1 MKFSSKV
8 EKCGLSPMRKFH
20 PYAVAAKARGIN
32 IYHLNIGQP
41 DVQTP
46 PAFFEAVRHFEQPV
60 LAYAP
65 SPGIPELIGAIQ
77 NYYDKLDM
85 HFDKSEI
92 YVTAGG
98 SEALQIALQCIL
110 DDGDEILIP
119 EPFYP
124 NYNTMTRTCGASIRP
139 IPTCPE
145 EGYRYAD
152 REKIE
157 SLINERTRAIMVTNP
172 GNPTGVV
179 LSHEEMEMLVDVAQ
193 KHDLFLI
200 GDEAYREFVYGGEK
214 LQSFGEFADRAG
226 DNIIVIDTVSKRFS
240 ACGARIGCL
249 ISKNKEFMNHAM
261 KYCQARLSV
270 ATLDQIASAA
280 LYTVGPEYFAA
291 VRDEYKKR
299 RDTLCR
305 KLGEIPGVVF
315 DVPGGAFYVMA
326 ALPVDDADKFQQ
338 WLLEEFS
345 DNGET
350 VMMAPGGSMYAT
362 PGKGKNEV
370 RMAYVLESDKLERAM
385 DTKTAKR
392 RTGLNPFLLFIAAA
406 CGTVDKFRLFVF
418 SSQAGLPLPAVR
430 TLLRQFRCI
439 KQIVAVVTRANQINH
454 LDMFSL

>member
-20 PYAVAAKARGIN
+20 PYAVAAEARGVS

-46 PAFFEAVRHFEQPV
+46 PAFFKAIKEFEQPV

-65 SPGIPELIGAIQ
+65 SPGIPELIDAIQ

-85 HFDKSEI
+85 HFEKSEI

-110 DDGDEILIP
+110 DDGAEILIP

-124 NYNTMTRTCGASIRP
+124 NYNTMTRTCGASIHP

-145 EGYRYAD
+145 EGYHYAD

-157 SLINERTRAIMVTNP
+157 AQINEHTRAIMVTNP

-179 LSHEEMEMLVDVAQ
+179 LSQEEMEMLVDIAV

-200 GDEAYREFVYGGEK
+200 GDEAYREFVYGGEP
-214 LQSFGEFADRAG
+214 LQSFGSFAEEAPE
-226 DNIIVIDTVSKRFS
+226 NIVVIDTVSKRFS

-249 ISKNKEFMNHAM
+249 ISKNKELMSHAM

-270 ATLDQIASAA
+270 ATLDQVASAA

-299 RDTLCR
+299 RDTLCG
-305 KLGEIPGVVF
+305 KLREIPGVVF

-326 ALPVDDADKFQQ
+326 ALPVDDADKFQR

-350 VMMAPGGSMYAT
+350 VMFAPGAPMYAT

-370 RMAYVLESDKLERAM
+370 RMAYVLECDKLERAM
-385 DTKTAKR
+385 DILKKAIEVYNAK
-392 RTGLNPFLLFIAAA
+392 
-406 CGTVDKFRLFVF
+406 
-418 SSQAGLPLPAVR
+418 
-430 TLLRQFRCI
+430 
-439 KQIVAVVTRANQINH
+439 
-454 LDMFSL
+454 